1 MRSEEIM
8 KKTVKCS
15 SADETV
21 GRAAKMM
28 REHNVGFLPI
38 CDDQK
43 RVLGTI
49 TDRDIAI
56 RVVADDKPNG
66 TRLRDVMTTDIISCR
81 PDDDVERAAEL
92 MGAHQKSRMLVLDD
106 QKHLVGVISL
116 SDIAQK
122 SSDKSAAK
130 AMRDVSQRES
140 GRTNA

>member
-21 GRAAKMM
+21 ERAAKMM

-56 RVVADDKPNG
+56 RVVADEKPG
-66 TRLRDVMTTDIISCR
+66 ATKIRDVMTTEIIACR

-92 MGAHQKSRMLVLDD
+92 MGAHQKSRMLVVDD

-122 SSDKSAAK
+122 SSDKNAAK
-130 AMRDVSQRES
+130 TMRDVSQRES